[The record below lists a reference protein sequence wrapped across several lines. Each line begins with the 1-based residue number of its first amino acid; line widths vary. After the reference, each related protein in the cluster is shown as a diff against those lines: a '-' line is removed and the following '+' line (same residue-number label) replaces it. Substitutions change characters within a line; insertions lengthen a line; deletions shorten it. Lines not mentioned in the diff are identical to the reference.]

1 MIYTVTFNPSID
13 YIMFTDGFN
22 LKGLNRATATYKFAG
37 GKGINVSR
45 VLKTLDVD
53 STALGFAGGFPGE
66 FISKTLEDSQI
77 QTDFIQVDEDTRIN
91 VKLKSGQETEI
102 NAPGPKVTDEQFQ
115 ALLTKIRN
123 TTSDDTV
130 IVAGSVPNSIPSDA
144 YAQIAEITKDTGA
157 KLVVDAEKDLVETVL
172 PYQPLFIKPNKD
184 ELEVMFNTTVT
195 SDEDVVK
202 YGKEILKMGAQSVI
216 ISLGGDGAIYV
227 DKKQSIKAVNPQGQV
242 VNTVGSG
249 DSTVAGMVAGLASG
263 LSIQDAFKQAV
274 ASGTATA
281 FDEDL
286 ATRDAIEKIKSQVTI
301 SVLDGE

>member
-1 MIYTVTFNPSID
+1 
-13 YIMFTDGFN
+13 
-22 LKGLNRATATYKFAG
+22 
-37 GKGINVSR
+37 
-45 VLKTLDVD
+45 
-53 STALGFAGGFPGE
+53 
-66 FISKTLEDSQI
+66 
-77 QTDFIQVDEDTRIN
+77 
-91 VKLKSGQETEI
+91 
-102 NAPGPKVTDEQFQ
+102 
-115 ALLTKIRN
+115 
-123 TTSDDTV
+123 
-130 IVAGSVPNSIPSDA
+130 
-144 YAQIAEITKDTGA
+144 
-157 KLVVDAEKDLVETVL
+157 
-172 PYQPLFIKPNKD
+172 
-184 ELEVMFNTTVT
+184 MFNTTVT

-286 ATRDAIEKIKSQVTI
+286 ATRDAIEKLNLKLQFLYLMGSEINENHRTI
-301 SVLDGE
+301 NKRHNRNGFICLR